1 VALTPFDGNV
11 VDTLSSESEYNTIH
25 TTWGTET
32 PPGTSQQANCGSWE
46 ILLDLFRA
54 GHTFTRAG
62 GADNLDNEKLLEDL
76 EGGVCHAAT
85 PCGSQAYP
93 YLLYLQVILW
103 LVEGS
108 RWRSTLPEAKL
119 KDKFRGGP
127 TL

>member
-1 VALTPFDGNV
+1 MRNALWLCYWGADVCCSYCLPLACA
-11 VDTLSSESEYNTIH
+11 LSSLRSLVSH
-25 TTWGTET
+25 
-32 PPGTSQQANCGSWE
+32 SFCG
-46 ILLDLFRA
+46 A
-54 GHTFTRAG
+54 GHQFTRAG
-62 GADNLDNEKLLEDL
+62 GADNLDNEKILEDL
-76 EGGVCHAAT
+76 EGGVCLGAT

-108 RWRSTLPEAKL
+108 RWRSALPEAQL